1 MMTRISLKS
10 WSAASRRR
18 GMCVV
23 GVGGPDQALH
33 AAGQQHFHVAVVD
46 RSLPGRDSGQLI
58 ARLKAAHGHLQV
70 IVLSGH
76 GDAASVADALDQ
88 GAIEYLTKP
97 CGLAD
102 LERAINRALGV
113 PDSA

>member
-1 MMTRISLKS
+1 
-10 WSAASRRR
+10 
-18 GMCVV
+18 
-23 GVGGPDQALH
+23 
-33 AAGQQHFHVAVVD
+33 
-46 RSLPGRDSGQLI
+46 
-58 ARLKAAHGHLQV
+58 
-70 IVLSGH
+70 VLSGH